1 MTAPAPIPAARPSA
15 AARWWLAISANP
27 SAALSGG
34 GPISVGSGGTLG
46 GYGSVTGDVT
56 NSGVIAPGSAAP
68 GLSGS
73 PMGAFTINGNYTGAG
88 GTMAINTV
96 LGGDGSPS
104 DRLVISGGTASGN
117 TIVHVTN
124 VGGVG
129 AETTN
134 GIPVVNAVSGATT
147 APGAF
152 ALPAGEL
159 RAGAFDYDLL
169 RGGISGTSPNDWFLR
184 SDFVTP
190 PVGPPV
196 DAAGDASGHAARCVA
211 DPAIPH

>member
-1 MTAPAPIPAARPSA
+1 M
-15 AARWWLAISANP
+15 
-27 SAALSGG
+27 
-34 GPISVGSGGTLG
+34 
-46 GYGSVTGDVT
+46 
-56 NSGVIAPGSAAP
+56 
-68 GLSGS
+68 
-73 PMGAFTINGNYTGAG
+73 
-88 GTMAINTV
+88 
-96 LGGDGSPS
+96 
-104 DRLVISGGTASGN
+104 
-117 TIVHVTN
+117 HVTN

-134 GIPVVNAVSGATT
+134 GIQVVNAVSGATT

-184 SDFVTP
+184 SDFVAPAVAP
-190 PVGPPV
+190 PVGAGR
-196 DAAGDASGHAARCVA
+196 AAVVSA

>member
-1 MTAPAPIPAARPSA
+1 MVGDF
-15 AARWWLAISANP
+15 ANP
-27 SAALSGG
+27 AAALSGG
-34 GPISVGSGGTLG
+34 GAIAVGSGATLG

-68 GLSGS
+68 GLSSS
-73 PMGAFTINGNYTGAG
+73 PMGAFTIKGNYTGAG

-104 DRLVISGGTASGN
+104 DRLVISGPGTAATGN
-117 TIVHVTN
+117 TTVHVTN

-129 AETTN
+129 AETIN

-152 ALPAGEL
+152 ALSVPEL
-159 RAGAFDYDLL
+159 RVGAFDYDLL
-169 RGGISGTSPNDWFLR
+169 RGGVSGASPNDWFLR
-184 SDFVTP
+184 SGFVAELPGEVVPPVTP
-190 PVGPPV
+190 PV
-196 DAAGDASGHAARCVA
+196 ASA